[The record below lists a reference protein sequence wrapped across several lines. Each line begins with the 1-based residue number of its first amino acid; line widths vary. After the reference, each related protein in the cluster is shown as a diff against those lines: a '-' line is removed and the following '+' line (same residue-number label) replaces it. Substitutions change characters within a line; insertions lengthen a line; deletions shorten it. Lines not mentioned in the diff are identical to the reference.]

1 MHIDELERYWLIA
14 VSVALGAFGAALL
27 ASVFIFRVQLP
38 SPVARIDPAEINES
52 AFADPGLK
60 DMGDNTYAALFV
72 AQMWAFT
79 PGEIRLPKGA
89 DVTFFVVSRDISHGF
104 FVEQHNINLMLLPGQ
119 IASATTRFD
128 RPGTYRIICHEFC
141 GPGHQNMVAT
151 IIVEDT
157 EENIAEEAA
166 AE

>member
-1 MHIDELERYWLIA
+1 
-14 VSVALGAFGAALL
+14 
-27 ASVFIFRVQLP
+27 
-38 SPVARIDPAEINES
+38 
-52 AFADPGLK
+52 
-60 DMGDNTYAALFV
+60 
-72 AQMWAFT
+72 
-79 PGEIRLPKGA
+79 
-89 DVTFFVVSRDISHGF
+89 
-104 FVEQHNINLMLLPGQ
+104 MLLPGQ

-157 EENIAEEAA
+157 EANSAEEAA